1 MYESGTYTVIN
12 NMADRMEDLKLT
24 VNQDFAKKLQ
34 KQKEKAELDNC
45 KQEKNFFGVQQVQN
59 SRLVSS
65 EHCMLA
71 AKIEIPITWFCCLFF
86 AVKQKFGDKYLDEES
101 ESSSSESED
110 DDARVSEY
118 INFGN

>member
-1 MYESGTYTVIN
+1 
-12 NMADRMEDLKLT
+12 MEDLKLT

-71 AKIEIPITWFCCLFF
+71 AKIETPITWFCCLLF

-110 DDARVSEY
+110 DDARVSEN
-118 INFGN
+118 INIGN